1 MPNTQSVDWVERYRP
16 TSLGELILP
25 SELRRR
31 LTIVTKNKGGMSL
44 LLYGRPG
51 VGKTTFASLIRPEC
65 TLRVDCSLSGKIE
78 SIRNL
83 ISACSTYGFIETE
96 AGIEGS
102 RRLVLLDEADYLSK
116 EAFDAIRHLIEKFN
130 VVNDFILTTNHIH
143 KIPEAIQS
151 RCLPVHFN
159 PEAYPEL
166 KFGLRNRLKEI
177 LRLENINEV
186 SDSEVDRIVNTAF
199 PDLRRSIKLLQ
210 FNFQKENEASYETV

>member
-1 MPNTQSVDWVERYRP
+1 MSNTQSVDWVERYRP

-31 LTIVTKNKGGMSL
+31 LAIVTKNKGGISL

-65 TLRVDCSLSGKIE
+65 TLRVDCSLNGKIE

-83 ISACSTYGFIETE
+83 MSACSTYGFTETE
-96 AGIEGS
+96 AGVG

-130 VVNDFILTTNHIH
+130 VVNDFVLTTNHIH

-166 KFGLRNRLKEI
+166 KFSLRNRLKEI
-177 LRLENINEV
+177 LRLENITEV
-186 SDSEVDRIVNTAF
+186 SDSEVDRIVNNTF
-199 PDLRRSIKLLQ
+199 PDLRRAIKLLQ
-210 FNFQKENEASYETV
+210 FNFQKESEVIYETV